1 MKIIYET
8 PEGGV
13 AVVTPAPGK
22 TVNQIVSN
30 VVPSGANYS
39 IVEDSVIPTNRR
51 FRNAWQKSGT
61 TVVVDVT
68 KAKLIAVESL
78 RNTALNVIKQCQ
90 EKTELGEAVVYTKQ
104 VLLAAYQTALSTLQS
119 KQTISDIEYCVDQF
133 STVYEQN

>member
-8 PEGGV
+8 PDGGV

-22 TVNQIVSN
+22 TINQIASTA
-30 VVPSGANYS
+30 VPSGTDYS
-39 IVEDSVIPTNRR
+39 IIEDSAIPTSRR
-51 FRNAWQKSGT
+51 FRDAWQKSGT

-68 KAKLIAVESL
+68 KAKLIAVQSL
-78 RNTALNVIKQCQ
+78 RNTALNVIEKCQ
-90 EKTELGEAVVYTKQ
+90 EKTELGEAVAYTKQ